1 MAFSHGTPN
10 SIVTDGLV
18 FCVDAANK
26 DSYPG
31 SGTSVTDLIGTNNG
45 TISGAT
51 FTNVDAGAWDFDGID
66 DDISFASPGSGPL
79 YDIGTGDFTVSIWA
93 NAVTKADYGA
103 LIGNWNTNGLLMWRV
118 ATSNVFQ
125 CFIGGDGFTTTYTIP
140 FDDTW
145 HHYLIKRSGTNV
157 ALYVDGVSVA
167 TGTSSATL
175 ASSAISYIGNQPH
188 NSRRWSGKI
197 SNASIYSS
205 ALTEDQILTIYNGGV
220 PNDISSL
227 SPVGWWSLSGDS
239 YFDGTNWICPDLGSG
254 GNNGTSSGMGGT
266 ELVGDGP
273 GSTANGVATSMDI
286 PANLKGDA
294 PNSTSNAFSINMT
307 AIDSVSGAGNVPG

>member
-66 DDISFASPGSGPL
+66 DDISFASVNSGPL
-79 YDIGTGDFTVSIWA
+79 YDIGTGDFTVSVWA
-93 NAVTKADYGA
+93 NAVTKTDFGA
-103 LIGNWNTNGLLMWRV
+103 LIGNWNTNGLIMWRV

-125 CFIGGDGFTTTYTIP
+125 CHIGGDSFTTTYTIP

-145 HHYLIKRSGTNV
+145 HYYSITRSGTGV
-157 ALYVDGVSVA
+157 TLYVDGISVQ

-175 ASSAISYIGNQPH
+175 ASNSISYIGNQPH
-188 NSRRWSGKI
+188 NNRRWKGTI
-197 SNASIYSS
+197 TNV
-205 ALTEDQILTIYNGGV
+205 QIYNKSFSASEV
-220 PNDISSL
+220 TQN
-227 SPVGWWSLSGDS
+227 
-239 YFDGTNWICPDLGSG
+239 YN
-254 GNNGTSSGMGGT
+254 
-266 ELVGDGP
+266 
-273 GSTANGVATSMDI
+273 A
-286 PANLKGDA
+286 LK
-294 PNSTSNAFSINMT
+294 NRFRT
-307 AIDSVSGAGNVPG
+307 